1 MKKYLLLVLL
11 LIQQT
16 ALASEEGLYAWW
28 MTIEF
33 PVTETKIL
41 TQSISKLN
49 KNWVKATLLSDALL
63 KQHTSQ
69 KQYQE
74 FKNSK
79 MQFQWALDMNN
90 NGIKEQFY
98 TGVYKD
104 KNNQTGKFVAIF
116 ESNKLIKIFTRSGK
130 PGYNALLRTKEQI
143 SWYQCMQ
150 CGEFE
155 AIKWNGKTYGLE

>member
-41 TQSISKLN
+41 SHPVSDLN
-49 KNWVKATLLSDALL
+49 KNWQKASLLTDALL
-63 KQHTSQ
+63 KKHTTPE
-69 KQYQE
+69 QYQE
-74 FKNSK
+74 FKDSK
-79 MQFQWALDMNN
+79 MQFQPTLDMNN

-104 KNNQTGKFVAIF
+104 KNKQTGKFVAIF
-116 ESNKLIKIFTRSGK
+116 ESNSLIKIFAQSEK
-130 PGYNALLRTKEQI
+130 PGYNALLHENDRI

-150 CGEFE
+150 CGEYE